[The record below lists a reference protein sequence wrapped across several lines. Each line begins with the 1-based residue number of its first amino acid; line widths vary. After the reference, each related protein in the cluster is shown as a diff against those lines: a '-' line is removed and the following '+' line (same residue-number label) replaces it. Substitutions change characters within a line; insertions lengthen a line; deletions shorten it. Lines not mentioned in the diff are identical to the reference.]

1 MIQKVLDHDSVEM
14 TAHYAHVHDT
24 TVQEALTGWHERVN
38 IRGERI
44 ALPTEGPL
52 AQAAW
57 MKDRI
62 AQAKQ
67 ALPNGFCGLPLQQT
81 CPHPN
86 ACLSCDHFL
95 TDPSFSEIHER
106 QLDHTRRMRD
116 DAERGGRLRLVE
128 VLQHDER
135 ALGRI
140 LAGLEQLEAEAADRP
155 EAIGDLCDLAEGES

>member
-1 MIQKVLDHDSVEM
+1 
-14 TAHYAHVHDT
+14 
-24 TVQEALTGWHERVN
+24 
-38 IRGERI
+38 
-44 ALPTEGPL
+44 
-52 AQAAW
+52 

-67 ALPNGFCGLPLQQT
+67 ALANGFCGLPLQQT

-95 TDPSFSEIHER
+95 TDPSFREIHER

-128 VLQHDER
+128 VLQRDER

-140 LAGLEQLEAEAADRP
+140 LAGLEQLEAEAADRA